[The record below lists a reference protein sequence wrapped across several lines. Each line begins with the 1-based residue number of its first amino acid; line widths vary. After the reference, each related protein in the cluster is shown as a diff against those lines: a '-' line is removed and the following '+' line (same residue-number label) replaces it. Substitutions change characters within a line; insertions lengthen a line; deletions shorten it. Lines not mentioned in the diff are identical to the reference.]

1 MFIKLQTIEQ
11 AQNWLTHNNNLVGY
25 TGEGKTK
32 TLAQPV
38 QGADD
43 LYYISLAK
51 ERWNGEE
58 LAEPL
63 ELLDGVIVGEF
74 ERELESE

>member
-1 MFIKLQTIEQ
+1 MFIKCLTLEQ
-11 AQNWLTHNNNLVGY
+11 ATEWITHNDLLVGY
-25 TGEGKTK
+25 DGEGKTK
-32 TLAQPV
+32 TLANPIEGV
-38 QGADD
+38 DGWF
-43 LYYISLAK
+43 ISLAK